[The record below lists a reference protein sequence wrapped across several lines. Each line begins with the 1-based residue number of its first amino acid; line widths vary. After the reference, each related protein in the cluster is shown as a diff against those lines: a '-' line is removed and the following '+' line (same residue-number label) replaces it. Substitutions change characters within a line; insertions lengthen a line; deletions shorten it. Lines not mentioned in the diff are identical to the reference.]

1 MSFVLVRVGA
11 AVLYEAGRGYNDD
24 LVILKSFAL
33 SQTQSYPAWRSR
45 WVFILAATGSAV
57 GLGNIWKFPYIT
69 GENGGGAF
77 VLVYLLC
84 ILLLG
89 IPVMVAEV
97 MLGRRGCQSPVNAMR
112 QLTRDAGLHGFWNSI
127 GWLGVVAG
135 LIILSYYSVIAGW
148 ALAYIPEMGKGTF
161 QGAGPLES
169 QIFFDALL
177 ADKERLLGWQSLF
190 MVLTVG
196 VVACGV
202 VKGLGVAVRILMPL
216 LFLLLLAMLVF
227 AYRQGDFAGAAEFLF
242 RFDFSAL
249 TGRSVLEAL
258 GHSFFT
264 LSLGMGA
271 IMAYG
276 AYMPATAS
284 IGKTVVTVALLDT
297 LVALMAGMAIF
308 PIVFAHSGINPAAGP
323 ELLFVSLPVA
333 FGAMP
338 GGLALGMVFF
348 ILVSIAAWSSAIS
361 LIEPAV
367 AWLIESRGFNRFS
380 ANILLGFVAWALGFG
395 TILSFNDWAGLTLGG
410 FTFFGAMDFLTS
422 RILLPLTGLFIAIFV
437 GWIMPQLAVKDE
449 LNGNNS
455 LIYPFWLWVL
465 RYICPPAIG
474 VVLLV
479 GLYDT
484 FAPVG

>member
-1 MSFVLVRVGA
+1 M
-11 AVLYEAGRGYNDD
+11 
-24 LVILKSFAL
+24 SFAL
-33 SQTQSYPAWRSR
+33 SQTQFYPAWRSR

-97 MLGRRGCQSPVNAMR
+97 MLGRCGRQSPVNAMR
-112 QLTRDAGLHGFWNSI
+112 QLTADADLHGFWKSI

-135 LIILSYYSVIAGW
+135 LLILSYYSVIAGW

-161 QGAGPLES
+161 QGVGPLES
-169 QIFFDALL
+169 QAFFDALL
-177 ADKERLLGWQSLF
+177 ADKGRLLGWQSLF
-190 MVLTVG
+190 MLLTVG
-196 VVACGV
+196 VVVFGV

-216 LFLLLLAMLVF
+216 LFVLLLAMLAF
-227 AYRQGDFAGAAEFLF
+227 AYRYGDFGGAAEFLF
-242 RFDFSAL
+242 HLDFSEL

-264 LSLGMGA
+264 LSLGMGS

-284 IGKTVVTVALLDT
+284 IGKTVLTIAFLDT

-308 PIVFAHSGINPAAGP
+308 PIVFAHPDINPAAGP

-338 GGLALGMVFF
+338 GGLAVGLVFF
-348 ILVSIAAWSSAIS
+348 ILVTVAAWSSAIS

-367 AWLIESRGFNRFS
+367 AWLIERRGFNRFT
-380 ANILLGFVAWALGFG
+380 ANILLGLLAWVLGFG
-395 TILSFNDWAGLTLGG
+395 TILSFNDWAGFTLGG

-422 RILLPLTGLFIAIFV
+422 RILLPLTGLFIAVFV
-437 GWIMPQLAVKDE
+437 GWIMPRKMVKNE
-449 LNGNNS
+449 LNGDKS
-455 LIYPFWLWVL
+455 VMYFCWFWVL
-465 RYICPPAIG
+465 RCICPLAIG

-484 FAPVG
+484 FTAAG

>member
-1 MSFVLVRVGA
+1 MSSV
-11 AVLYEAGRGYNDD
+11 
-24 LVILKSFAL
+24 L
-33 SQTQSYPAWRSR
+33 SQTQSYPAWSSR
-45 WVFILAATGSAV
+45 WVFIMAATGSAV

-97 MLGRRGCQSPVNAMR
+97 MLGRRGRQSPVNAMR
-112 QLTRDAGLHGFWNSI
+112 QLTREVGLHGFWNSI

-135 LIILSYYSVIAGW
+135 LLILSYYSVIAGW

-161 QGAGPLES
+161 QGAGPVES
-169 QIFFDALL
+169 QAFFDALL
-177 ADKERLLGWQSLF
+177 ADKGRLLAWQSLF

-196 VVACGV
+196 VVAFGV

-216 LFLLLLAMLVF
+216 LFVLLLAMLVF
-227 AYRQGDFAGAAEFLF
+227 AYRHGDFAAAAEFLF
-242 RFDFSAL
+242 RPDFSAL
-249 TGRSVLEAL
+249 TGRSALEAL

-264 LSLGMGA
+264 LSLGMGS

-276 AYMPATAS
+276 AYMPADAS
-284 IGKTVVTVALLDT
+284 IGKTVLAVAFLDT

-308 PIVFAHSGINPAAGP
+308 PIVFAHPSIDPAAGP

-333 FGAMP
+333 YGAMP
-338 GGLALGMVFF
+338 GGLLLGMLFF
-348 ILVSIAAWSSAIS
+348 ILVTIAAWSSAIS
-361 LIEPAV
+361 LIEPGV
-367 AWLIESRGFNRFS
+367 AWLIETRSFNRFS
-380 ANILLGFVAWALGFG
+380 ANLLLGLIAWALGMG
-395 TILSFNDWAGLTLGG
+395 TILSFNDWAGFTLGG
-410 FTFFGAMDFLTS
+410 FTFFAAMDFLTS
-422 RILLPLTGLFIAIFV
+422 RIMLPLTGLFIAIFV
-437 GWIMPQLAVKDE
+437 GWIMPRRLSKEA
-449 LNGNNS
+449 LNGES
-455 LIYPFWLWVL
+455 SMLFPLWLWVL

-474 VVLLV
+474 LVLLV

-484 FAPVG
+484 FAVNG

>member
-1 MSFVLVRVGA
+1 MSF
-11 AVLYEAGRGYNDD
+11 
-24 LVILKSFAL
+24 IL
-33 SQTQSYPAWRSR
+33 SQTKSYPAWSSR
-45 WVFILAATGSAV
+45 WVFIMAATGSAV

-77 VLVYLLC
+77 VLVYLVC

-97 MLGRRGCQSPVNAMR
+97 MLGRRGRQSPISTMR
-112 QLTRDAGLHGFWNSI
+112 QLTNEAGLHGFWNSI

-135 LIILSYYSVIAGW
+135 LLILSYYSVIAGW

-161 QGAGPLES
+161 QGAGPAES
-169 QIFFDALL
+169 QAFFDALL

-190 MVLTVG
+190 MLLTVG
-196 VVACGV
+196 VVAFGV

-216 LFLLLLAMLVF
+216 LFVLLLAMLIF
-227 AYRQGDFAGAAEFLF
+227 AYQHGDFSAAAEFLF
-242 RFDFSAL
+242 RPDFSAL
-249 TGRSVLEAL
+249 TGRAVLEAL

-264 LSLGMGA
+264 LSLGMGS

-276 AYMPATAS
+276 AYMPANAS
-284 IGKTVVTVALLDT
+284 IGKTVLLVAFFDT

-308 PIVFAHSGINPAAGP
+308 PIVFASPSISSAAGP

-338 GGLALGMVFF
+338 GGLAVGMLFF
-348 ILVSIAAWSSAIS
+348 ILVTIAAWSSAIS

-367 AWLIESRGFNRFS
+367 AWLIEKRGFNRFS
-380 ANILLGFVAWALGFG
+380 ANIALGFIAWILGIG
-395 TILSFNDWAGLTLGG
+395 TILSFNDWAGFTLGG

-422 RILLPLTGLFIAIFV
+422 RIMLPLTGLFIAVFV
-437 GWIMPQLAVKDE
+437 GWVMPRATPQSE
-449 LNGNNS
+449 LNGEGS
-455 LIYPFWLWVL
+455 LMFPLWLWVL

-484 FAPVG
+484 FVAAA

>member
-1 MSFVLVRVGA
+1 MSF
-11 AVLYEAGRGYNDD
+11 D
-24 LVILKSFAL
+24 L
-33 SQTQSYPAWRSR
+33 SQTQSYPAWSSR
-45 WVFILAATGSAV
+45 WVFIMAATGSAV

-97 MLGRRGCQSPVNAMR
+97 MLGRRGRQSPVSAMR
-112 QLTRDAGLHGFWNSI
+112 QLTREAGLHGFWNSI

-135 LIILSYYSVIAGW
+135 LLILSYYSVIAGW
-148 ALAYIPEMGKGTF
+148 ALSYIPEMGKGTF
-161 QGAGPLES
+161 QGVRPLES
-169 QIFFDALL
+169 QAFFDALL
-177 ADKERLLGWQSLF
+177 TDKDRLLVWQSLF
-190 MVLTVG
+190 MLMTVG
-196 VVACGV
+196 VVAFGV

-216 LFLLLLAMLVF
+216 LFVLLLVMLVF
-227 AYRQGDFAGAAEFLF
+227 AYRHGDFVAAAEFLF
-242 RFDFSAL
+242 RPDFTAL

-284 IGKTVVTVALLDT
+284 IGKTVLMIAFLDT

-308 PIVFAHSGINPAAGP
+308 PIVFAHPDINPAAGP

-338 GGLALGMVFF
+338 GGLAVGMVFF
-348 ILVSIAAWSSAIS
+348 ILVTIAAWSSAIS

-367 AWLIESRGFNRFS
+367 AWLIERRGFNRFS
-380 ANILLGFVAWALGFG
+380 ANILLGFVAWALGLG
-395 TILSFNDWAGLTLGG
+395 TILSFNDWAVFTLGG

-437 GWIMPQLAVKDE
+437 GWIMPRMTAKDE
-449 LNGNNS
+449 LNGDNS
-455 LIYPFWLWVL
+455 LVYPVWLWVL

-484 FAPVG
+484 FAVAS

>member
-1 MSFVLVRVGA
+1 M
-11 AVLYEAGRGYNDD
+11 
-24 LVILKSFAL
+24 
-33 SQTQSYPAWRSR
+33 
-45 WVFILAATGSAV
+45 FIMAATGSAV

-77 VLVYLLC
+77 VLVYLVC

-97 MLGRRGCQSPVNAMR
+97 MLGRRGRQSPVNTMHR
-112 QLTRDAGLHGFWNSI
+112 LTSEAGLHGFWKSI

-135 LIILSYYSVIAGW
+135 LLILSYYSVIAGW

-161 QGAGPLES
+161 QGASPLES
-169 QIFFDALL
+169 QAFFDALL
-177 ADKERLLGWQSLF
+177 ADKTRLLGWQSLF
-190 MVLTVG
+190 MLMTVG

-202 VKGLGVAVRILMPL
+202 VKGLGMAVRILMPL
-216 LFLLLLAMLVF
+216 LFLLLLAMLFF
-227 AYRQGDFAGAAEFLF
+227 AYRHGDFAAAAAFLF
-242 RFDFSAL
+242 RPDFSAL

-264 LSLGMGA
+264 LSLGMGS

-276 AYMPATAS
+276 AYMPADAS
-284 IGKTVVTVALLDT
+284 IGKTVLAVALLDT

-308 PIVFAHSGINPAAGP
+308 PIVFASSSINPAAGP

-338 GGLALGMVFF
+338 GGLAVGMLFF
-348 ILVSIAAWSSAIS
+348 ILVTIAAWSSAIS
-361 LIEPAV
+361 LIEPGV
-367 AWLIESRGFNRFS
+367 AWLIEKRGFNRFS
-380 ANILLGFVAWALGFG
+380 ANILLGFIAWLLGLG
-395 TILSFNDWAGLTLGG
+395 TVLSFNDWAGVTFSG

-422 RILLPLTGLFIAIFV
+422 RIMLPLTGLFIAIFV
-437 GWIMPQLAVKDE
+437 GWVMPRAISKSE
-449 LNGNNS
+449 LGGDDS
-455 LIYPFWLWVL
+455 RVYLFWLWVL
-465 RYICPPAIG
+465 RYLCPPAIA

-479 GLYDT
+479 GLFDT
-484 FAPVG
+484 FAVAGEG

>member
-1 MSFVLVRVGA
+1 M
-11 AVLYEAGRGYNDD
+11 
-24 LVILKSFAL
+24 
-33 SQTQSYPAWRSR
+33 
-45 WVFILAATGSAV
+45 FIMAATGSAV

-97 MLGRRGCQSPVNAMR
+97 MLGRRGRQSPVNTMR
-112 QLTRDAGLHGFWNSI
+112 QLTREAGLHGFWNSI

-135 LIILSYYSVIAGW
+135 LLILSYYSVIAGW

-161 QGAGPLES
+161 QGAGPVES
-169 QIFFDALL
+169 QAFFDALL
-177 ADKERLLGWQSLF
+177 ADKGRLLAWQSLF
-190 MVLTVG
+190 MLMTVG
-196 VVACGV
+196 VVAFGV

-216 LFLLLLAMLVF
+216 LFVLLLAMLVF
-227 AYRQGDFAGAAEFLF
+227 AYRHGDFIAAAEFLF
-242 RFDFSAL
+242 RPDFSAL

-264 LSLGMGA
+264 LSLGMGS

-276 AYMPATAS
+276 AYMPADAS
-284 IGKTVVTVALLDT
+284 IGKTVLAVAFLDT

-308 PIVFAHSGINPAAGP
+308 PIVFAHPGIDPAAGP

-338 GGLALGMVFF
+338 GGLAVGMLFF
-348 ILVSIAAWSSAIS
+348 ILVTIAAWSSAIS
-361 LIEPAV
+361 LIEPGV
-367 AWLIESRGFNRFS
+367 AWLIEKRGFNRFS
-380 ANILLGFVAWALGFG
+380 ANVLLGLVAWALGMG
-395 TILSFNDWAGLTLGG
+395 TVLSFNDWSGFTVGG

-437 GWIMPQLAVKDE
+437 GWVMPRMTSKSE
-449 LNGNNS
+449 LDGDGS
-455 LIYPFWLWVL
+455 LMYPVWLWVL

-484 FAPVG
+484 FAAAS